1 MSIKVK
7 FWGVRGSIATPG
19 AEYVEF
25 GGNTSCVEM
34 TCGDRRLI
42 FDAGTGIRQVGEQY
56 FAQGIKSASIYL
68 SHSHWDHINGFP
80 FFEPGL
86 AEGFTFD
93 IWAGHLLP
101 HHTIQDILAG
111 QMTQPF
117 FPVPIEIM
125 KSSMSFHDFNAGETL
140 DGGTDGDGKPI
151 VLKTTPLNHPNG
163 ATGYR
168 VEYDGT
174 AACYITDV
182 EHFVGKTDEALVEFV
197 RDAGLMVYDS
207 MYDDNSFEG
216 KVSWGHSTWQ
226 EAIRIAKAANVKQV
240 AIFHHDPKNNDEF
253 MHGVE
258 KKAQAEFEGA
268 FVARELMEVAV

>member
-7 FWGVRGSIATPG
+7 FWGVRGSVATPG
-19 AEYVEF
+19 NDYVEF
-25 GGNTSCVEM
+25 GGNTSCVEV

-56 FAQGIKSASIYL
+56 FAQDIKSASIYL

-80 FFEPGL
+80 FFDPGF
-86 AEGFTFD
+86 AEGFAFD

-101 HHTIQDILAG
+101 RHTIQDILAG

-125 KSSMSFHDFNAGETL
+125 KSNMTFHDFKAGETL
-140 DGGTDGDGKPI
+140 DAGTDSDGEMI
-151 VLKTTPLNHPNG
+151 TLKTIPLNHPNG

-168 VEYDGT
+168 VEYKGGV
-174 AACYITDV
+174 ACYITDV
-182 EHFVGKTDEALVEFV
+182 EHIVGETDQVLVDFVH
-197 RDAGLMVYDS
+197 DADLMIYDS
-207 MYDDNSFEG
+207 TYDDEDFAD
-216 KVSWGHSTWQ
+216 KISWGHSTWQ
-226 EAIRIAKAANVKQV
+226 EGIRIAKAANVKQLAV
-240 AIFHHDPKNNDEF
+240 FHHDPKNNDEF

-258 KKAQAEFEGA
+258 KKAKAVFDGA
-268 FVARELMEVAV
+268 FVAREFMEVSV